1 MLGFFRSS
9 CNVINT
15 DGISICNNL
24 DSGFKRDY
32 IKLELKLIRYYM
44 KTLTCRTK
52 NKPAGPLL
60 ATNPVFSGTTYFSV
74 TCIRTSPIIIKMFD
88 L

>member
-1 MLGFFRSS
+1 
-9 CNVINT
+9 
-15 DGISICNNL
+15 
-24 DSGFKRDY
+24 
-32 IKLELKLIRYYM
+32 M

>member
-24 DSGFKRDY
+24 DSGFK
-32 IKLELKLIRYYM
+32 KLELKLIRYYIIN
-44 KTLTCRTK
+44 LTCRTK